1 MFVGTTRYRSFFY
14 ERNSYSQ
21 VKLLVEII
29 SQRCR
34 LMSSMANCE
43 KRLRALFRG
52 ADSVCFDVDS
62 TVCRD
67 EAIDELSKF
76 AGREREVEEMTR
88 KAMRGGITF
97 RDALSRRLD
106 LIQPSVAMLE
116 DYLETHPPLFTS
128 GIRELV
134 KLLHQRGVH
143 VYLVSG
149 GFRTIIEPVA
159 RELDIPLKNIFA
171 NRLKFYFNGDYAGFD
186 ENQPTSRQD
195 GKAQVVKYLKQ
206 YYGYQRLVMVGDG
219 ATDLAACPPA
229 DGFIGFGGN
238 QVREKVKQDSKWF
251 VGCFSELIDELKR
264 N

>member
-1 MFVGTTRYRSFFY
+1 MLVGTARYRSFFY
-14 ERNSYSQ
+14 DRRIYSQ

-29 SQRCR
+29 SQRCH

-52 ADSVCFDVDS
+52 ADAVCFDVDS
-62 TVCRD
+62 TVCQD
-67 EAIDELSKF
+67 EAIDELAKF
-76 AGREREVEEMTR
+76 AGREREVEE
-88 KAMRGGITF
+88 I
-97 RDALSRRLD
+97 
-106 LIQPSVAMLE
+106 
-116 DYLETHPPLFTS
+116 
-128 GIRELV
+128 ELV
-134 KLLHQRGVH
+134 KLLHQHGVH

-149 GFRTIIEPVA
+149 GFQTIIEPVA
-159 RELDIPLKNIFA
+159 RELDIPMKNIFA

-238 QVREKVKQDSKWF
+238 QVREKVKQESKWF
-251 VGCFSELIDELKR
+251 AGCFSELIDELKK